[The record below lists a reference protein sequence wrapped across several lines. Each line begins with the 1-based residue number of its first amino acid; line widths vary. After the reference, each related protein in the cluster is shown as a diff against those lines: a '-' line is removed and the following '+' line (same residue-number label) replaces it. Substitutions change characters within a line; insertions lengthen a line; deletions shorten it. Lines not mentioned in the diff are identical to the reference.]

1 VTVIVI
7 GAGFAGLAAADA
19 LATAGTDVVVLEARD
34 RVGGRV
40 RSEQLP
46 NGAVIEYGAEFFEQ
60 DHDVLRGLCGRFGL
74 QIVPRGMRY
83 SEREPRGV
91 ATTAEAVREAAERAQ
106 AAVKAHTGEPISV
119 RALLGSLD
127 DLDPAARE
135 AVIAR
140 VEVSSAYD
148 AGGVD
153 ARTLTHYGASYGGPE
168 SDRIVAGNAAVAHG
182 LHAALGDRVRLETA
196 VEAITWEEH
205 GVRVRTAGG
214 EIAGSAAIVAVPA
227 AVLKTLTFE
236 PALPEAKRA
245 ALRRLPVGSA
255 AKLFVPLAEVPDAP
269 YATLSVPERY
279 WAWTALGA
287 DGRVAPVVCCFAG
300 SAAALRHLEVEDGP
314 DTWLASLETL
324 RPELALERDGAI
336 LSTWNDRYAGGAYGV
351 QSPDAEPADGA
362 AMVERV
368 GPLLFCGEHT
378 AGGWAGLMEGA
389 LRSGLRA
396 AEAVG
401 SRA

>member
-19 LATAGTDVVVLEARD
+19 LASRGADVVVLEARD

-40 RSEQLP
+40 RSEHLE

-60 DHDVLRGLCGRFGL
+60 DHDILRGLCRRFGL
-74 QIVPRGMRY
+74 EIVPRGMRY

-91 ATTAEAVREAAERAQ
+91 ATTPEAVREVADRARR
-106 AAVKAHTGEPISV
+106 AVEAHRGGPVSV
-119 RALLGSLD
+119 RDVLAGVEGD
-127 DLDPAARE
+127 AAAKE

-153 ARTLTHYGASYGGPE
+153 GHVLAHFGASYGGPE

-182 LHAALGDRVRLETA
+182 LHAALGDRVRLSTP
-196 VEAITWEEH
+196 VEAVAWDDR
-205 GVRVRTAGG
+205 GVHVRTASEVVEG
-214 EIAGSAAIVAVPA
+214 AAAIVAVPA

-236 PALPEAKRA
+236 PPLPAAKRDA
-245 ALRRLPVGSA
+245 VDRLPIASA
-255 AKLFVPLAEVPDAP
+255 AKLFVPLTEVPDEP

-300 SAAALRHLEVEDGP
+300 SASALRRLEVDDGP
-314 DTWLASLETL
+314 ATWLASLRTL
-324 RPELALERDGAI
+324 RPELALAPDGAI
-336 LSTWNDRYAGGAYGV
+336 LSTWTDPWARGAYGV
-351 QSPDAEPADGA
+351 QSPAVEVGDEDAMARSE
-362 AMVERV
+362 
-368 GPLLFCGEHT
+368 GPLVFCGEHT
-378 AGGWAGLMEGA
+378 AGDHAGLMEGA

-396 AEAVG
+396 ADAVG